1 MTGGEP
7 AVFVLGTG
15 RCGSTMVSELL
26 GRHPAILSLSE
37 FFVLFSDMSKNLAR
51 LFPGRVV
58 DAAYFWSL
66 LSEPQPFLRS
76 SLRNGVVGSE
86 FRYLHRPARRFEVD
100 AEVPPI
106 LLVALCLLSDDPEA
120 LYDEVERFVTTLPPA
135 TTPVHFHR
143 LIRWLRHRLGRGVS
157 VERSG
162 GSIAF
167 ARTFAEAFPQ
177 AKFVHVVRDGRAVAM
192 SMRRQRN
199 FRLVYVQAQLRR
211 TLGHNPFEPSDPS
224 ELSDPSESSAQD
236 GLAAL
241 SPEFR
246 RLLPGNFSAEAFER
260 LDIPP
265 AFFGA
270 FWSGQLAPGCA
281 LLREL
286 PADRVHTVRYEEIL
300 RRPAATLGELVRFIG
315 VDPLD
320 GNWLSAASAGVRP
333 PGPPPWRD
341 LPPAALEALVEATA
355 PGFAALGGRYE
366 P

>member
-1 MTGGEP
+1 MAAVVTGGEP

-58 DAAYFWSL
+58 DAGYFWSL

-76 SLRNGVVGSE
+76 TLRNGVVGSE
-86 FRYLHRPARRFEVD
+86 FRYLHRPARRFDVD

-106 LLVALCLLSDDPEA
+106 LLVSLCLLSDDPEA
-120 LYDEVERFVTTLPPA
+120 LYDEVRQFVATLPPA
-135 TTPVHFHR
+135 TTPGHFQC
-143 LIRWLRHRLGRGVS
+143 LIRWLRHRLGRAVS

-167 ARTFAEAFPQ
+167 ARTFAEAFPH
-177 AKFVHVVRDGRAVAM
+177 ARFVHVVRDGRSVAM

-211 TLGHNPFEPSDPS
+211 MLGYNPFEPGDPA
-224 ELSDPSESSAQD
+224 ERDTRD
-236 GLAAL
+236 GPAAL

-246 RLLPGNFSAEAFER
+246 ELLPENFSAEVFER

-270 FWSGQLAPGCA
+270 FWSSQLAPGCA
-281 LLREL
+281 VLRDL
-286 PADRVHTVRYEEIL
+286 PAGRVHTVRYEDVL
-300 RRPAATLGELVRFIG
+300 RQPAATLDELVRFVG
-315 VDPLD
+315 ADPME
-320 GNWLSAASAGVRP
+320 GNWLSTAAAGVRP
-333 PGPPPWRD
+333 AEPPPWRG

-355 PGFAALGGRYE
+355 PGFAALGDAHRS
-366 P
+366 